1 VRVTAINPP
10 AQAQLGMTAN
20 VVFPQQPDA
29 ALVLL
34 PLSALAQDGPQP
46 AVWIVDPKS
55 SQVKLRPVAVG
66 QYREDGVTI
75 TQGLQ
80 TGDIVVTAGVHKL
93 RENQVVR
100 HVASL

>member
-1 VRVTAINPP
+1 
-10 AQAQLGMTAN
+10 
-20 VVFPQQPDA
+20 
-29 ALVLL
+29 VLL

-55 SQVKLRPVAVG
+55 SQVRLRRVAVG

-80 TGDIVVTAGVHKL
+80 SGEIVVTAGVHKL

-100 HVASL
+100 HVAAL